1 MTLKQIEK
9 LSKCQYGK
17 HFLTRSYSIELLLYL
32 LEFNQVEGIDDFLF
46 KLNSTR
52 PKLPAFLS
60 YLSLLEFKGCI
71 HKIESSSKRSK
82 RTLILTPECEEAI
95 RSYLN

>member
-17 HFLTRSYSIELLLYL
+17 HFLTRSYSIELLIYL

-46 KLNSTR
+46 KLYSAK
-52 PKLPAFLS
+52 PKLQHFCHISA
-60 YLSLLEFKGCI
+60 
-71 HKIESSSKRSK
+71 
-82 RTLILTPECEEAI
+82 
-95 RSYLN
+95 YLNLGDAFTKSKVPANVANAH